1 MSVLLFVYG
10 TLKRGCQN
18 HAQMAGQTYLAE
30 ARTLP
35 GFRLFDVGGYPGL
48 VLWPDDLNGVE
59 GELWEVDASALAR
72 LDAFEGVDAGLYVR
86 RPLPLQAPH
95 AGLVVQGYVY
105 PSPVAGLRDVGS
117 RWTE

>member
-18 HAQMAGQTYLAE
+18 HAQMAGQAYVGE
-30 ARTLP
+30 ARTVP

-48 VLWPDDLNGVE
+48 VPWPEDRDGVD
-59 GELWEVDASALAR
+59 GEIWNVDASALAR
-72 LDAFEGVDAGLYVR
+72 LDAFEGVDTGLYVR

-95 AGLVVQGYVY
+95 AHLVVEGYLY
-105 PSPVAGLRDVGS
+105 PAPVAGRREIGN